1 MNDAPSVAVSSSPAI
16 SRKPYTAP
24 SRQIWAW
31 GVGAIANHILICTYG
46 QASAIFTIGF
56 ALNAALVSWAIM
68 LPRLIDGITDPILGH
83 LSDNTHTRWGRRKPF
98 LVAGSVIAAVC
109 LVALWWADRSWSPT
123 AQLVYLFVIGTLF
136 YCSWGLFSMSWN
148 AIGYELTDDYHE
160 RSKVSAIGGFFLGLV
175 LLGNAWVYWFA
186 LRPLFAHGVV
196 NTFRDLGA
204 AGLDWEKFSAVLRAA
219 FVAEAGAPTD
229 EINGIRWIASFVG
242 VIAIAAAFTAVLVCK
257 ERFSDANPKRTHVPM
272 IPAIKTTIK
281 NKPFLNLLLMKLCQ
295 TLGERA
301 AGGILV
307 FVGIYYVCQ
316 GDKSL
321 AFKITGIGSTVG
333 TVWGFAMLPLIKPIS
348 RWIGKKGGIILGA
361 SGSLA
366 AALLTPF
373 AYSPANPYWMLLPA
387 LMGITLISISNTISQ
402 AVMPDICDV
411 DELETGH
418 RREGLF
424 TAVMG
429 FVQKIEISLCALLV
443 GYLVVWSGLDTK
455 VAAQP
460 PEVLRRLFWLAVI
473 PNIVFTA
480 GYFFIAL
487 RFPLTEAIMADV
499 RRRLDARHQAAEA
512 KPLAVEDTE
521 KTVAGV

>member
-1 MNDAPSVAVSSSPAI
+1 MSAPSV
-16 SRKPYTAP
+16 RKPYTAP

-31 GVGAIANHILICTYG
+31 GVGAVANHILICTYG
-46 QASAIFTIGF
+46 QATNIFTIGF

-83 LSDNTHTRWGRRKPF
+83 ISDNTHTRWGRRKPF
-98 LVAGSVIAAVC
+98 LVVGSLLAAIC
-109 LVALWWADRSWSPT
+109 LAALWWADRSWSST
-123 AQLVYLFVIGTLF
+123 AQLVYLFVVGTLF
-136 YCSWGLFSMSWN
+136 YCSWGLYSMSWN

-160 RSKVSAIGGFFLGLV
+160 RSKVSAIGSFFLGIV
-175 LLGNAWVYWFA
+175 LLGNSWAYWFA
-186 LRPLFAHGVV
+186 LRPMFERGVV
-196 NTFRDLGA
+196 ATLQDFVA
-204 AGLDWEKFSAVLRAA
+204 AGLDWDAFSQVFRRA
-219 FVAEAGAPTD
+219 FVSVAGAPTN
-229 EINGIRWIASFVG
+229 EINGIRWIASFAGLV
-242 VIAIAAAFTAVLVCK
+242 AIASALTAVIVCK
-257 ERFSDANPKRTHVPM
+257 ERFSDANPKREHVPM
-272 IPAIKTTIK
+272 LPAIKATIR

-301 AGGILV
+301 GGGILV
-307 FVGIYYVCQ
+307 FVGVYYVCL

-321 AFKITGIGSTVG
+321 AFSITGVGGTVG
-333 TVWGFAMLPLIKPIS
+333 IAWGFAMLPLIKPIS

-366 AALLTPF
+366 AAIITPF
-373 AYSPANPYWMLLPA
+373 AYSPEHPRWMLLPA
-387 LMGITLISISNTISQ
+387 LLTITLISISNTISQ

-443 GYLVVWSGLDTK
+443 GYLITWSGLDTK
-455 VAAQP
+455 IASQP

-480 GYFFIAL
+480 GYFFLAL
-487 RFPLTEAIMADV
+487 RFPLTEAMMTEV
-499 RRRLDARHQAAEA
+499 RRRLDERHQAASSPA
-512 KPLAVEDTE
+512 SKAGDHVET
-521 KTVAGV
+521 AAPAA

>member
-1 MNDAPSVAVSSSPAI
+1 M
-16 SRKPYTAP
+16 
-24 SRQIWAW
+24 
-31 GVGAIANHILICTYG
+31 ANHILICTYG
-46 QASAIFTIGF
+46 QATAIFTLGF
-56 ALNAALVSWAIM
+56 ALNAALVSLAIM

-98 LVAGSVIAAVC
+98 LVAGSVLAAIF
-109 LVALWWADRSWSPT
+109 LAALWWADRDWSPT
-123 AQLVYLFVIGTLF
+123 AQLVYLFVVGTLF
-136 YCSWGLFSMSWN
+136 YCAWGLYSMSWN

-160 RSKVSAIGGFFLGLV
+160 RSRVSAIGSFFLYIV
-175 LLGNAWVYWFA
+175 LLGNSWVYWFA
-186 LRPLFAHGVV
+186 LRPLFEHGVV
-196 NTFRDLGA
+196 ATFNGFVA
-204 AGLDWEKFSAVLRAA
+204 AGLDWEAFSAVFHRA
-219 FVAEAGAPTD
+219 FVAEPGAPTN
-229 EINGIRWIASFVG
+229 EINGIRWIAAAAG
-242 VIAIAAAFTAVLVCK
+242 TIAIVTALVAVCICK
-257 ERFSDANPKRTHVPM
+257 ERFTEANARREHVAM
-272 IPAIKTTIK
+272 LPALRATVR
-281 NKPFLNLLLMKLCQ
+281 NRPFLSLLLIKLCQ

-321 AFKITGIGSTVG
+321 ASKITGIGSTAGVI
-333 TVWGFAMLPLIKPIS
+333 WGFAMLPLIKPLS

-366 AALLTPF
+366 AALATPF
-373 AYSPANPYWMLLPA
+373 AYSPAHPYWMLLPA
-387 LMGITLISISNTISQ
+387 LLTITLLAVSNTIAN

-455 VAAQP
+455 IAAQS

-473 PNIVFTA
+473 PNILFTS
-480 GYFFIAL
+480 GYFVLAL
-487 RFPLTEAIMADV
+487 RFPLTEAMMTEV
-499 RRRLDARHQAAEA
+499 RSRLDARHRAASLASLSDATENEA
-512 KPLAVEDTE
+512 KPPAEATI
-521 KTVAGV
+521 

>member
-1 MNDAPSVAVSSSPAI
+1 MSSTPS
-16 SRKPYTAP
+16 KHYTAP
-24 SRQIWAW
+24 NRQIWAW
-31 GVGAIANHILICTYG
+31 GVGAVANHILICTYG
-46 QASAIFTIGF
+46 QATAIFTIGF

-68 LPRLIDGITDPILGH
+68 LPRLIDGIADPLLGH

-98 LVAGSVIAAVC
+98 LVIGSVLAAFF
-109 LVALWWADRSWSPT
+109 LAALWWADRSWSPT
-123 AQLVYLFVIGTLF
+123 LQLAYLFVVGTLF
-136 YCSWGLFSMSWN
+136 YCSWGLYSMSWN

-160 RSKVSAIGGFFLGLV
+160 RSKVSAVGSFFLGIV
-175 LLGNAWVYWFA
+175 LLGNSWLYWFA
-186 LRPLFAHGVV
+186 LRPLFDHGVLATL
-196 NTFRDLGA
+196 NDLIA
-204 AGLDWEKFSAVLRAA
+204 AGLDWEKLSVVFNRAFIA
-219 FVAEAGAPTD
+219 APGAPTN
-229 EINGIRWIASFVG
+229 EINGIRWIASAAG
-242 VIAIAAAFTAVLVCK
+242 LIAIVAALTAVLVCK
-257 ERFSDANPKRTHVPM
+257 ERFSNANTKRKHVA
-272 IPAIKTTIK
+272 ILPALKTTIR
-281 NKPFLNLLLMKLCQ
+281 NKPFFNLLMMKLCQ

-301 AGGILV
+301 GGGILV

-321 AFKITGIGSTVG
+321 AFKITGIGSTIG
-333 TVWGFAMLPLIKPIS
+333 TVWGFAMLTLMKPIS

-366 AALLTPF
+366 AAIATPF
-373 AYSPANPYWMLLPA
+373 AYSPDHPYWMLLPA
-387 LMGITLISISNTISQ
+387 LLTITLIAIANTISQ

-455 VAAQP
+455 LAAQP
-460 PEVLRRLFWLAVI
+460 ADVLKRLFWLAVI

-487 RFPLTEAIMADV
+487 RFPLTEAMMTVV
-499 RRRLDARHQAAEA
+499 RAKLDERHRAEA
-512 KPLAVEDTE
+512 A
-521 KTVAGV
+521 ARQSANG

>member
-1 MNDAPSVAVSSSPAI
+1 MSVSP
-16 SRKPYTAP
+16 RQPYTAP
-24 SRQIWAW
+24 TRQIWAW

-46 QASAIFTIGF
+46 QATAIFTIGF
-56 ALNAALVSWAIM
+56 ALNASLVAWAIM

-83 LSDNTHTRWGRRKPF
+83 ISDNTHTRWGRRKPF
-98 LVAGSVIAAVC
+98 LVAGSVLAAIF

-123 AQLVYLFVIGTLF
+123 AQLIYLLVVGTLF
-136 YCSWGLFSMSWN
+136 YCSWGLYSMSWN

-160 RSKVSAIGGFFLGLV
+160 RSKVSAIGSFFLGIV
-175 LLGNAWVYWFA
+175 LLGNAWVYWLA
-186 LRPLFAHGVV
+186 LRPLFDHGVF
-196 NTFRDLGA
+196 NTFNALVA
-204 AGLDWEKFSAVLRAA
+204 AGMDWENISGVLRAA
-219 FVAEAGAPTD
+219 FIAETGAPTN
-229 EINGIRWIASFVG
+229 EVNGIRWIASVVG
-242 VIAIAAAFTAVLVCK
+242 VIAILAALTAVLVCK
-257 ERFSDANPKRTHVPM
+257 ERFNQANAKKKHVPM
-272 IPAIKTTIK
+272 IPAIRATIR
-281 NKPFLNLLLMKLCQ
+281 NKPFRNLVLMKLCQ

-301 AGGILV
+301 GGGILV

-333 TVWGFAMLPLIKPIS
+333 TIWGFAMLPLIKPIS

-366 AALLTPF
+366 AAVLTPF

-387 LMGITLISISNTISQ
+387 LLTIMLLSIGNTIQQ

-411 DELETGH
+411 DELETGQ

-443 GYLVVWSGLDTK
+443 GYLIVWSGLDTK

-480 GYFFIAL
+480 GYFYFAL
-487 RFPLTEAIMADV
+487 RFPLTEKAMSEV
-499 RRRLDARHQAAEA
+499 RLQLDARHQAAGVQTAPE
-512 KPLAVEDTE
+512 TE
-521 KTVAGV
+521 KTA

>member
-1 MNDAPSVAVSSSPAI
+1 MSDTSSP
-16 SRKPYTAP
+16 KPYTAP
-24 SRQIWAW
+24 PRQIWAW
-31 GVGAIANHILICTYG
+31 GVGAVANHILICTYG
-46 QASAIFTIGF
+46 QATNIFTIGF

-68 LPRLIDGITDPILGH
+68 LPRLIDGITDPVLGH

-98 LVAGSVIAAVC
+98 LVVGSLLAAVS
-109 LVALWWADRSWSPT
+109 LAALWWADRSWSPT
-123 AQLVYLFVIGTLF
+123 AQLVYLFAVGTLF
-136 YCSWGLFSMSWN
+136 YCSWGLYSMSWN

-160 RSKVSAIGGFFLGLV
+160 RSKVSAIGSFFLGLV

-186 LRPLFAHGVV
+186 LRPMFEHGVF
-196 NTFRDLGA
+196 NTFKDFYA
-204 AGLDWEKFSAVLRAA
+204 AGLDWDLFAAAWNRA
-219 FVAEAGAPTD
+219 FVSAPGATTN
-229 EINGIRWIASFVG
+229 EINGIRWIASAAG
-242 VIAIAAAFTAVLVCK
+242 AIAIVTALVAVVFCK
-257 ERFSDANPKRTHVPM
+257 ERFSDANPRRQHVPM
-272 IPAIKTTIK
+272 LPAIRATIK
-281 NKPFLNLLLMKLCQ
+281 NKPFFNLLLMKLCQ

-301 AGGILV
+301 GGGILV
-307 FVGIYYVCQ
+307 FVGIFYVCQ

-321 AFKITGIGSTVG
+321 ATKITGIGSTVG

-366 AALLTPF
+366 AAVVTPF

-387 LMGITLISISNTISQ
+387 LLTITLIAISNTIVQ

-411 DELETGH
+411 DELQTGH

-443 GYLVVWSGLDTK
+443 GYLIVWSGLDTK
-455 VAAQP
+455 IAAQP
-460 PEVLRRLFWLAVI
+460 PEVLDRLFWLAVL

-480 GYFFIAL
+480 GYFFFAL
-487 RFPLTEAIMADV
+487 RFPLTEAMMADV
-499 RRRLDARHQAAEA
+499 RRQLDARHQAAA
-512 KPLAVEDTE
+512 SSAPA
-521 KTVAGV
+521 AGIAAERAGEPVPAA

>member
-1 MNDAPSVAVSSSPAI
+1 MSVSIP
-16 SRKPYTAP
+16 KPYTAP

-31 GVGAIANHILICTYG
+31 GIGAIANHILICTYG
-46 QASAIFTIGF
+46 QATAIFTIGF

-98 LVAGSVIAAVC
+98 LVVGSILAAC
-109 LVALWWADRSWSPT
+109 FLAALWWADRSWSPT
-123 AQLVYLFVIGTLF
+123 AQLVYLFVVGTLF

-160 RSKVSAIGGFFLGLV
+160 RSKVSAVGSFFLGIV
-175 LLGNAWVYWFA
+175 LLGNSWLYWFA
-186 LRPLFAHGVV
+186 LRPLFEHGVIATL
-196 NTFRDLGA
+196 NDFFA
-204 AGLDWEKFSAVLRAA
+204 AGFDWSHFAAVYRRA
-219 FVAEAGAPTD
+219 FIAEPGAPTN
-229 EINGIRWIASFVG
+229 EINGIRWIASAAG
-242 VIAIAAAFTAVLVCK
+242 IIAIAAALTAVLVCK
-257 ERFSDANPKRTHVPM
+257 ERFSEANPKRKHVAM
-272 IPAIKTTIK
+272 IPALKATVR

-301 AGGILV
+301 GGGILV
-307 FVGIYYVCQ
+307 FVGVYYVCL

-321 AFKITGIGSTVG
+321 AFKITAIGGTVG
-333 TVWGFAMLPLIKPIS
+333 TVWGFAMLPLITPIS

-361 SGSLA
+361 SGSLVA
-366 AALLTPF
+366 AIITPF
-373 AYSPANPYWMLLPA
+373 AYSPAHPYWMLLPA
-387 LMGITLISISNTISQ
+387 LLTITLIAISNTIAQ

-443 GYLVVWSGLDTK
+443 GYLVNWSGLNTTI
-455 VAAQP
+455 AIQP
-460 PEVLRRLFWLAVI
+460 EGVLHKLFWLAVI
-473 PNIVFTA
+473 PNVVFTA

-487 RFPLTEAIMADV
+487 RFPLTEANMIEV
-499 RRRLDARHQAAEA
+499 RRQLDARKHQEQNTEV
-512 KPLAVEDTE
+512 AVPSEQP
-521 KTVAGV
+521 A

>member
-1 MNDAPSVAVSSSPAI
+1 MSHSAPSA
-16 SRKPYTAP
+16 RQPYTAP

-31 GVGAIANHILICTYG
+31 GVGAVANHILICTYG

-56 ALNAALVSWAIM
+56 ALNASLVAWAIM
-68 LPRLIDGITDPILGH
+68 LPRLIDGITDPFLGH

-98 LVAGSVIAAVC
+98 LVIGSVVAA
-109 LVALWWADRSWSPT
+109 LSLAALWWADRSWSQT
-123 AQLVYLFVIGTLF
+123 AQLFYLFGVGTIF

-160 RSKVSAIGGFFLGLV
+160 RSKVSAIGSFFLGIV
-175 LLGNAWVYWFA
+175 LLGNAWIYWFA
-186 LRPLFAHGVV
+186 LRPLFEHGVV
-196 NTFRDLGA
+196 ATFHEIVA
-204 AGLDWEKFSAVLRAA
+204 AGLDWEKLSPVLTRA
-219 FVAEAGAPTD
+219 FVAEPGAPTN
-229 EINGIRWIASFVG
+229 EINGIRWIASAVG
-242 VIAIAAAFTAVLVCK
+242 LIAIAAATVAVVFCK
-257 ERFSDANPKRTHVPM
+257 ERFTQANPRREHVPM
-272 IPAIKTTIK
+272 LPAIKATIK

-301 AGGILV
+301 GGGILV
-307 FVGIYYVCQ
+307 FVGIFYVCQ

-321 AFKITGIGSTVG
+321 ATKITGIGSTVG
-333 TVWGFAMLPLIKPIS
+333 TIWGFAMLPLIKPIS

-366 AALLTPF
+366 AAILTPF

-387 LMGITLISISNTISQ
+387 LLAITLIAVSNTIAQ

-411 DELETGH
+411 DELEHGS

-443 GYLVVWSGLDTK
+443 GYLIVWSGLDTK
-455 VAAQP
+455 IAAQP

-480 GYFFIAL
+480 GYFFFAL
-487 RFPLTEAIMADV
+487 RFPLTEGMMKDV
-499 RRRLDARHQAAEA
+499 REKLDARHAAAAPLATHDPVNPAEPEPEAEA
-512 KPLAVEDTE
+512 AT
-521 KTVAGV
+521 AR

>member
-1 MNDAPSVAVSSSPAI
+1 MSVSP
-16 SRKPYTAP
+16 RQPYTAP
-24 SRQIWAW
+24 NRQIWAW
-31 GVGAIANHILICTYG
+31 GVGALANHFLICTYG
-46 QASAIFTIGF
+46 QATAIFTIGF

-68 LPRLIDGITDPILGH
+68 LPRLIDGITDPFLGH

-98 LVAGSVIAAVC
+98 LVIGSVLAAVF
-109 LVALWWADRSWSPT
+109 LAAIWWADRSWSPT
-123 AQLVYLFVIGTLF
+123 LQLAYLFVLGTLF
-136 YCSWGLFSMSWN
+136 YCSWGLYSMSWN

-160 RSKVSAIGGFFLGLV
+160 RSRVSAVGSFFLGIV
-175 LLGNAWVYWFA
+175 LLANSWIYWFA
-186 LRPLFAHGVV
+186 LRPLFEHGVIA
-196 NTFRDLGA
+196 TFNDFVA
-204 AGLDWEKFSAVLRAA
+204 AGFDRDAFSTVFRRA
-219 FVAEAGAPTD
+219 FISEPGAPTN
-229 EINGIRWIASFVG
+229 EINGIRWIASVVG
-242 VIAIAAAFTAVLVCK
+242 IIAISAAFTAVLVCK
-257 ERFSDANPKRTHVPM
+257 ERFSEVNTKRQHVP
-272 IPAIKTTIK
+272 ILPAIKTTIR
-281 NKPFLNLLLMKLCQ
+281 NKPFFNLLMMKLCQ

-301 AGGILV
+301 GGGILV
-307 FVGIYYVCQ
+307 FVGVYYVCQ

-321 AFKITGIGSTVG
+321 AFKITGIGSTIG

-361 SGSLA
+361 SGSLVA
-366 AALLTPF
+366 AIATPF
-373 AYSPANPYWMLLPA
+373 AYSPAHPYWMLLPA
-387 LMGITLISISNTISQ
+387 LLTITLIAIANTISQ

-455 VAAQP
+455 IATQP
-460 PEVLRRLFWLAVI
+460 PEVLKRLFWLAVV

-487 RFPLTEAIMADV
+487 RFPLTEATMTEV
-499 RRRLDARHQAAEA
+499 RRQLDARHAAEA
-512 KPLAVEDTE
+512 AKQPAS
-521 KTVAGV
+521 G

>member
-1 MNDAPSVAVSSSPAI
+1 MSTQASSPTHA
-16 SRKPYTAP
+16 YTAP
-24 SRQIWAW
+24 SCQIWAW
-31 GVGAIANHILICTYG
+31 GVGAVANHILICTYG

-83 LSDNTHTRWGRRKPF
+83 ISDNTHTRWGRRKPF
-98 LVAGSVIAAVC
+98 LVIGSVFAAIF

-123 AQLVYLFVIGTLF
+123 AQLAYLFVLGTLF
-136 YCSWGLFSMSWN
+136 YCSWGLYAMSWN
-148 AIGYELTDDYHE
+148 AIGYELTDDYHI
-160 RSKVSAIGGFFLGLV
+160 RSKVSAIGSFFLGIV
-175 LLGNAWVYWFA
+175 LLGNAWLYWFA
-186 LRPLFAHGVV
+186 LRPLFGHGVL
-196 NTFRDLGA
+196 NTARDFID
-204 AGLDWEKFSAVLRAA
+204 AGLDWDRFSAVFQTA
-219 FVAEAGAPTD
+219 FVGGPGAVTN

-242 VIAIAAAFTAVLVCK
+242 VIAIAAALTTVLVCK
-257 ERFSDANPKRTHVPM
+257 ERFSGANAKKAHVPM
-272 IPAIKTTIK
+272 IPAIKATIK
-281 NKPFLNLLLMKLCQ
+281 NKPFRTLLLMKVCQ

-301 AGGILV
+301 GGGILV

-333 TVWGFAMLPLIKPIS
+333 TVWGFAMLPLIVPIS
-348 RWIGKKGGIILGA
+348 KWIGKKGGIILGA
-361 SGSLA
+361 SGSLVA
-366 AALLTPF
+366 AILTPL

-387 LMGITLISISNTISQ
+387 LLTIMLISIANTITQ
-402 AVMPDICDV
+402 AVMPDICDL

-455 VAAQP
+455 IAQQP
-460 PEVLRRLFWLAVI
+460 PEVLKRLFWLAVV

-480 GYFFIAL
+480 GYFLFAL
-487 RFPLTEAIMADV
+487 RFPLTEAMMQEV
-499 RRRLDARHQAAEA
+499 RRKLDSRHRADAEA
-512 KPLAVEDTE
+512 SAQEE
-521 KTVAGV
+521 KNAGP

>member
-1 MNDAPSVAVSSSPAI
+1 MSSSP
-16 SRKPYTAP
+16 SKHYTAP

-31 GVGAIANHILICTYG
+31 GVGAVANHILICTYG
-46 QASAIFTIGF
+46 QATAIFTIGF

-68 LPRLIDGITDPILGH
+68 LPRLIDGITDPLLGH

-98 LVAGSVIAAVC
+98 LVVGSVLAAVF
-109 LVALWWADRSWSPT
+109 LASLWWADRSWSPT
-123 AQLVYLFVIGTLF
+123 AQLAYLFVVGTLF
-136 YCSWGLFSMSWN
+136 YCSWGLYSMSWN

-160 RSKVSAIGGFFLGLV
+160 RSKVSAVGSFFLGIV
-175 LLGNAWVYWFA
+175 LLGNSWLYWFA
-186 LRPLFAHGVV
+186 LRPFFHHGVV
-196 NTFRDLGA
+196 ATFRDFVA
-204 AGLDWEKFSAVLRAA
+204 AGLDWEKFSAVFRLA
-219 FVAEAGAPTD
+219 FIAPTGAPTD
-229 EINGIRWIASFVG
+229 EINGIRWIASAAG
-242 VIAIAAAFTAVLVCK
+242 LIAILTALTAVLVCK
-257 ERFSDANPKRTHVPM
+257 ERFSDANPKRKHVAM
-272 IPAIKTTIK
+272 LPALKTTLR
-281 NKPFLNLLLMKLCQ
+281 NKPFFNLLMMKLCQ

-301 AGGILV
+301 GGGILV

-321 AFKITGIGSTVG
+321 AFKITGIGSTIG

-366 AALLTPF
+366 AALITPF
-373 AYSPANPYWMLLPA
+373 AYSPAHPYWILLPA
-387 LMGITLISISNTISQ
+387 LLTITLIAISNTIAQ

-424 TAVMG
+424 TSVMG

-455 VAAQP
+455 IAAQP
-460 PEVLRRLFWLAVI
+460 AEVLNRLFWLAII

-487 RFPLTEAIMADV
+487 RFPLTEAMMTEV
-499 RRRLDARHQAAEA
+499 RAKLDARHRAAQSA
-512 KPLAVEDTE
+512 P
-521 KTVAGV
+521 